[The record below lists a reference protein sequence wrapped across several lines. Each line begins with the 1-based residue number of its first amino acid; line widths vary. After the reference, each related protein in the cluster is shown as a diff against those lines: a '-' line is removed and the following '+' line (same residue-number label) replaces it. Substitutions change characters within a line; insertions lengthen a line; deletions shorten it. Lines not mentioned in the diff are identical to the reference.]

1 MELPRKYPLVRKTKS
16 QGQDLGE
23 IPVFQEMVEE
33 EMLVKEIEL
42 DQPKRL
48 KISEDNRV
56 TDAKGPQVGV
66 AIWLFQRQKWNLG
79 GSGTSS
85 ESGIHW
91 SPRYA
96 VLPAAPRL
104 LCHSGSFW
112 KTDAWFLFLDTWL
125 SGEIRKEGLEL
136 SYALKFRSS
145 LYYNAGCSFTFLCM
159 NFFTG
164 NLMTLKINWFSFY
177 LQNWLEST

>member
-42 DQPKRL
+42 DQPKML

-66 AIWLFQRQKWNLG
+66 AI
-79 GSGTSS
+79 
-85 ESGIHW
+85 
-91 SPRYA
+91 
-96 VLPAAPRL
+96 
-104 LCHSGSFW
+104 
-112 KTDAWFLFLDTWL
+112 
-125 SGEIRKEGLEL
+125 
-136 SYALKFRSS
+136 
-145 LYYNAGCSFTFLCM
+145 
-159 NFFTG
+159 
-164 NLMTLKINWFSFY
+164 
-177 LQNWLEST
+177 

>member
-1 MELPRKYPLVRKTKS
+1 MPRKYPLVRKTKS

-66 AIWLFQRQKWNLG
+66 AI
-79 GSGTSS
+79 
-85 ESGIHW
+85 
-91 SPRYA
+91 
-96 VLPAAPRL
+96 
-104 LCHSGSFW
+104 
-112 KTDAWFLFLDTWL
+112 
-125 SGEIRKEGLEL
+125 
-136 SYALKFRSS
+136 
-145 LYYNAGCSFTFLCM
+145 
-159 NFFTG
+159 
-164 NLMTLKINWFSFY
+164 
-177 LQNWLEST
+177 

>member
-66 AIWLFQRQKWNLG
+66 AI
-79 GSGTSS
+79 
-85 ESGIHW
+85 
-91 SPRYA
+91 
-96 VLPAAPRL
+96 
-104 LCHSGSFW
+104 
-112 KTDAWFLFLDTWL
+112 
-125 SGEIRKEGLEL
+125 
-136 SYALKFRSS
+136 
-145 LYYNAGCSFTFLCM
+145 
-159 NFFTG
+159 
-164 NLMTLKINWFSFY
+164 
-177 LQNWLEST
+177 